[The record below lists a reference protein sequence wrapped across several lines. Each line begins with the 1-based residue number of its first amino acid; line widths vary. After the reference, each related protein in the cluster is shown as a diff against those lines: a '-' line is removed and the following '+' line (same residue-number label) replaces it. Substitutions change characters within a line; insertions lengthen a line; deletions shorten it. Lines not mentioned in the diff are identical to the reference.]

1 MIFLMK
7 KNRIRGMIYQKV
19 ISVTI
24 TDVFLFQGGRDY
36 EEAGYER
43 SASEKLTKAGALALA
58 AVVAMGGGVTYYN
71 SQNQVPE
78 LITYVDTD
86 GSIEIPDEDVP
97 LAAPKVTKS
106 TKTKKKVKKI
116 KMKKASKKTYKKA
129 GKTVTKKKKKVK
141 SSKKNVTTTE
151 TLTAT
156 NVTNAYKK
164 GSKIDTRVTTVKT
177 TVIKTV
183 APTGIAA
190 ATGTA
195 TTTATKATTAG
206 TASAAQ
212 NGEIAI
218 TQIAPLV
225 SGNVTSA
232 FQKLGFKIVIN
243 SGVSYSGLC
252 DARTRTV
259 TLKRADNTVY
269 HELGHFVAFVA
280 GNIDTSSAFQSIYN
294 REKSLYTDYNKAY
307 VLSSSSEY
315 FAESYKNYI
324 LNPTQLKNSR
334 PETYAAIENALS
346 RVTDA
351 QASRIL
357 SVYGALWNK

>member
-1 MIFLMK
+1 MK
-7 KNRIRGMIYQKV
+7 KLAMK
-19 ISVTI
+19 
-24 TDVFLFQGGRDY
+24 
-36 EEAGYER
+36 EALR
-43 SASEKLTKAGALALA
+43 KKLTKAGALALA

-183 APTGIAA
+183 APTGTAA

-212 NGEIAI
+212 KGEIAI

-357 SVYGALWNK
+357 RVYGALWNK

>member
-1 MIFLMK
+1 MCFYFKEEETMK
-7 KNRIRGMIYQKV
+7 KLAMK
-19 ISVTI
+19 
-24 TDVFLFQGGRDY
+24 
-36 EEAGYER
+36 EALR
-43 SASEKLTKAGALALA
+43 KKLTKAGALALA

-164 GSKIDTRVTTVKT
+164 GSKIETRVTTVKT

-183 APTGIAA
+183 APTGTAA
-190 ATGTA
+190 ATAAA

>member
-1 MIFLMK
+1 MCFYFKEEETMK
-7 KNRIRGMIYQKV
+7 KLAMK
-19 ISVTI
+19 
-24 TDVFLFQGGRDY
+24 
-36 EEAGYER
+36 EALR
-43 SASEKLTKAGALALA
+43 KKLTKAGALALA

-164 GSKIDTRVTTVKT
+164 GSKIDTQVTTVKT
-177 TVIKTV
+177 TVTKTV
-183 APTGIAA
+183 APTGTASAATTAA

-195 TTTATKATTAG
+195 TTTATKATTTG

-334 PETYAAIENALS
+334 PETYAAIETALS

>member
-1 MIFLMK
+1 MK
-7 KNRIRGMIYQKV
+7 KLAMK
-19 ISVTI
+19 
-24 TDVFLFQGGRDY
+24 
-36 EEAGYER
+36 EALR
-43 SASEKLTKAGALALA
+43 KKLTKAGALALA

-334 PETYAAIENALS
+334 PETYAVIENALS

>member
-1 MIFLMK
+1 MK
-7 KNRIRGMIYQKV
+7 KLAMK
-19 ISVTI
+19 
-24 TDVFLFQGGRDY
+24 
-36 EEAGYER
+36 EALR
-43 SASEKLTKAGALALA
+43 KKLTKAGALALA

-106 TKTKKKVKKI
+106 TKTKKKIKKI

-129 GKTVTKKKKKVK
+129 GKTVTKKTKKVK

-183 APTGIAA
+183 APIGTAA

-294 REKSLYTDYNKAY
+294 REKSLYTDYNKSY

>member
-1 MIFLMK
+1 M
-7 KNRIRGMIYQKV
+7 
-19 ISVTI
+19 
-24 TDVFLFQGGRDY
+24 
-36 EEAGYER
+36 
-43 SASEKLTKAGALALA
+43 
-58 AVVAMGGGVTYYN
+58 
-71 SQNQVPE
+71 
-78 LITYVDTD
+78 
-86 GSIEIPDEDVP
+86 
-97 LAAPKVTKS
+97 
-106 TKTKKKVKKI
+106 
-116 KMKKASKKTYKKA
+116 
-129 GKTVTKKKKKVK
+129 TKKKKKVK

-156 NVTNAYKK
+156 NVTNSYKK
-164 GSKIDTRVTTVKT
+164 GSKIDTQVTTVKT
-177 TVIKTV
+177 TVTKTV
-183 APTGIAA
+183 APTGTAAATTAA

-195 TTTATKATTAG
+195 TTTATKATTTG

>member
-1 MIFLMK
+1 MK
-7 KNRIRGMIYQKV
+7 KLAMK
-19 ISVTI
+19 
-24 TDVFLFQGGRDY
+24 
-36 EEAGYER
+36 EALR
-43 SASEKLTKAGALALA
+43 KKLTKAGALALA

-106 TKTKKKVKKI
+106 TKTKKKIKKI

-183 APTGIAA
+183 VPTGTAA

-212 NGEIAI
+212 NGEITI

-294 REKSLYTDYNKAY
+294 REKSLYTDYNKSY

>member
-1 MIFLMK
+1 MK
-7 KNRIRGMIYQKV
+7 KLAMK
-19 ISVTI
+19 
-24 TDVFLFQGGRDY
+24 
-36 EEAGYER
+36 EALR
-43 SASEKLTKAGALALA
+43 KKLTKAGALALA

-183 APTGIAA
+183 APTAA

>member
-1 MIFLMK
+1 MCFYFKEEETMK
-7 KNRIRGMIYQKV
+7 KLAMK
-19 ISVTI
+19 
-24 TDVFLFQGGRDY
+24 
-36 EEAGYER
+36 EALR
-43 SASEKLTKAGALALA
+43 KKLTKAGALALA

-97 LAAPKVTKS
+97 LAAPKVTRS
-106 TKTKKKVKKI
+106 TKTKKTTKKI

-183 APTGIAA
+183 APIGTAA

-294 REKSLYTDYNKAY
+294 REKSLYTDYNKSY

>member
-1 MIFLMK
+1 MCFYFKEEEIMK
-7 KNRIRGMIYQKV
+7 KLAM
-19 ISVTI
+19 T
-24 TDVFLFQGGRDY
+24 
-36 EEAGYER
+36 EALR
-43 SASEKLTKAGALALA
+43 KKLTKAGALALA

-106 TKTKKKVKKI
+106 TKTKKTTKKI

-129 GKTVTKKKKKVK
+129 GKTVTKKKKTTK

-164 GSKIDTRVTTVKT
+164 GSKIDTQVTTVKT
-177 TVIKTV
+177 TVTKTV
-183 APTGIAA
+183 APTGTTAAATTAA

-195 TTTATKATTAG
+195 TTTATKATTAS

-212 NGEIAI
+212 NGEVAI

-315 FAESYKNYI
+315 FAESYKNYV

-334 PETYAAIENALS
+334 PETYAAIQTALS
-346 RVTDA
+346 KVTDA

>member
-1 MIFLMK
+1 
-7 KNRIRGMIYQKV
+7 MIYQKV
-19 ISVTI
+19 ISITI
-24 TDVFLFQGGRDY
+24 TDVFLFQGGRIMKKLAMK
-36 EEAGYER
+36 EALR
-43 SASEKLTKAGALALA
+43 KKLTKAGALALA

-183 APTGIAA
+183 APTGTAA

>member
-1 MIFLMK
+1 MK
-7 KNRIRGMIYQKV
+7 KLAMK
-19 ISVTI
+19 
-24 TDVFLFQGGRDY
+24 
-36 EEAGYER
+36 EALR
-43 SASEKLTKAGALALA
+43 KKLTKAGALALA

-183 APTGIAA
+183 APTGTAAATAA

-195 TTTATKATTAG
+195 TTTAG

>member
-1 MIFLMK
+1 MCFYFKEEETMK
-7 KNRIRGMIYQKV
+7 KLAMK
-19 ISVTI
+19 
-24 TDVFLFQGGRDY
+24 
-36 EEAGYER
+36 EALR
-43 SASEKLTKAGALALA
+43 KKLTKAGVLALA

-183 APTGIAA
+183 APTGTAA
-190 ATGTA
+190 ATAAA

>member
-1 MIFLMK
+1 MCFYFKEEETMK
-7 KNRIRGMIYQKV
+7 KLAMK
-19 ISVTI
+19 
-24 TDVFLFQGGRDY
+24 
-36 EEAGYER
+36 EALR
-43 SASEKLTKAGALALA
+43 KKLTKAGALALA

-106 TKTKKKVKKI
+106 TKTKKKIKKI

-183 APTGIAA
+183 APTGTAA

-259 TLKRADNTVY
+259 TLKHADNTVY

-294 REKSLYTDYNKAY
+294 REKSLYTDYNKSY

>member
-1 MIFLMK
+1 MK
-7 KNRIRGMIYQKV
+7 KLAMK
-19 ISVTI
+19 
-24 TDVFLFQGGRDY
+24 
-36 EEAGYER
+36 EALR
-43 SASEKLTKAGALALA
+43 KKLTKAGALALA

-164 GSKIDTRVTTVKT
+164 GSKIDTQVTTVKT
-177 TVIKTV
+177 TVTKTV
-183 APTGIAA
+183 APTGTASAATTAA

-195 TTTATKATTAG
+195 TTTATKATTTG

>member
-1 MIFLMK
+1 
-7 KNRIRGMIYQKV
+7 MIYQKV
-19 ISVTI
+19 ISVAI
-24 TDVFLFQGGRDY
+24 TDVFLFQGGRIMKKLAMT
-36 EEAGYER
+36 EALR
-43 SASEKLTKAGALALA
+43 KKLTKAGALALA

-183 APTGIAA
+183 APTGTAA

-225 SGNVTSA
+225 SGNVTST

>member
-1 MIFLMK
+1 MK
-7 KNRIRGMIYQKV
+7 KLAMK
-19 ISVTI
+19 
-24 TDVFLFQGGRDY
+24 
-36 EEAGYER
+36 EALR
-43 SASEKLTKAGALALA
+43 KKLTKAGALALA

-156 NVTNAYKK
+156 NVTNSYKK
-164 GSKIDTRVTTVKT
+164 GSKIDTQVTTVKT
-177 TVIKTV
+177 TVTKTV
-183 APTGIAA
+183 APTGTAAATTAA

-195 TTTATKATTAG
+195 TTTAIKATTTG

-334 PETYAAIENALS
+334 PETYAAIETALS

>member
-1 MIFLMK
+1 MCFYFKEEETMK
-7 KNRIRGMIYQKV
+7 KLAMK
-19 ISVTI
+19 
-24 TDVFLFQGGRDY
+24 
-36 EEAGYER
+36 EALR
-43 SASEKLTKAGALALA
+43 KKLTKAGALALA

-183 APTGIAA
+183 APTGTAA

>member
-1 MIFLMK
+1 MK
-7 KNRIRGMIYQKV
+7 KLAMK
-19 ISVTI
+19 
-24 TDVFLFQGGRDY
+24 
-36 EEAGYER
+36 EALR
-43 SASEKLTKAGALALA
+43 KKLTKAGALALA

>member
-1 MIFLMK
+1 M
-7 KNRIRGMIYQKV
+7 
-19 ISVTI
+19 
-24 TDVFLFQGGRDY
+24 
-36 EEAGYER
+36 
-43 SASEKLTKAGALALA
+43 
-58 AVVAMGGGVTYYN
+58 
-71 SQNQVPE
+71 
-78 LITYVDTD
+78 
-86 GSIEIPDEDVP
+86 
-97 LAAPKVTKS
+97 
-106 TKTKKKVKKI
+106 
-116 KMKKASKKTYKKA
+116 
-129 GKTVTKKKKKVK
+129 TKKKKKVK

-183 APTGIAA
+183 APTGTAA

-294 REKSLYTDYNKAY
+294 REKSLYTDYNKSY

>member
-1 MIFLMK
+1 MCFYFKEEETMK
-7 KNRIRGMIYQKV
+7 KLAMK
-19 ISVTI
+19 
-24 TDVFLFQGGRDY
+24 
-36 EEAGYER
+36 EALR
-43 SASEKLTKAGALALA
+43 KKLTKAGALALA

-97 LAAPKVTKS
+97 LAAPKVTRS
-106 TKTKKKVKKI
+106 TKTKKTTKKI
-116 KMKKASKKTYKKA
+116 KMKKASKKTYKTA

-183 APTGIAA
+183 APTGTAA

-294 REKSLYTDYNKAY
+294 REKSLYTDYNKSY

>member
-1 MIFLMK
+1 MK
-7 KNRIRGMIYQKV
+7 KLAMK
-19 ISVTI
+19 
-24 TDVFLFQGGRDY
+24 
-36 EEAGYER
+36 EALR
-43 SASEKLTKAGALALA
+43 KKLTKAGALALA

-97 LAAPKVTKS
+97 LVAPKVTKS

-183 APTGIAA
+183 APTGTAA

>member
-1 MIFLMK
+1 MCFYFKEEETMK
-7 KNRIRGMIYQKV
+7 KLAMK
-19 ISVTI
+19 
-24 TDVFLFQGGRDY
+24 
-36 EEAGYER
+36 EALR
-43 SASEKLTKAGALALA
+43 KKLTKAGALALA

-97 LAAPKVTKS
+97 LAAPKVTRS
-106 TKTKKKVKKI
+106 TKTKKTTKKI

-141 SSKKNVTTTE
+141 SSEKNVTTTE

-183 APTGIAA
+183 APTGTAA

-294 REKSLYTDYNKAY
+294 REKSLYTDYNKSY

>member
-1 MIFLMK
+1 MCFYFKEEETMK
-7 KNRIRGMIYQKV
+7 KLAMK
-19 ISVTI
+19 
-24 TDVFLFQGGRDY
+24 
-36 EEAGYER
+36 EALR
-43 SASEKLTKAGALALA
+43 KKLTKAGALALA

-106 TKTKKKVKKI
+106 TKTKKKIKKI

-183 APTGIAA
+183 VPTGTAA

-212 NGEIAI
+212 NGEITI

-280 GNIDTSSAFQSIYN
+280 GNIDTSSAFLSIYN
-294 REKSLYTDYNKAY
+294 REKSLYTDYNKSY

>member
-1 MIFLMK
+1 MK
-7 KNRIRGMIYQKV
+7 KLAMK
-19 ISVTI
+19 
-24 TDVFLFQGGRDY
+24 
-36 EEAGYER
+36 EALR
-43 SASEKLTKAGALALA
+43 KKLTKAGALALA

-106 TKTKKKVKKI
+106 TKTKKKIKKI

-183 APTGIAA
+183 APTGTAA

-212 NGEIAI
+212 NGEITI

-294 REKSLYTDYNKAY
+294 REKSLYTDYNKSY

>member
-1 MIFLMK
+1 MCFYFKEEETMK
-7 KNRIRGMIYQKV
+7 KLAMK
-19 ISVTI
+19 
-24 TDVFLFQGGRDY
+24 
-36 EEAGYER
+36 EALR
-43 SASEKLTKAGALALA
+43 KKLTKAGALALA

-97 LAAPKVTKS
+97 LAAPKVTRS
-106 TKTKKKVKKI
+106 TKTKKTTKKI
-116 KMKKASKKTYKKA
+116 KMKKASKKTYKTA

-183 APTGIAA
+183 APTG
-190 ATGTA
+190 TA
-195 TTTATKATTAG
+195 TTTATKAT

-294 REKSLYTDYNKAY
+294 REKSLYTDYNKSY

>member
-1 MIFLMK
+1 MCFYFKEGETMK
-7 KNRIRGMIYQKV
+7 KLAMK
-19 ISVTI
+19 
-24 TDVFLFQGGRDY
+24 
-36 EEAGYER
+36 EALR
-43 SASEKLTKAGALALA
+43 KKLTKAGALALA

-164 GSKIDTRVTTVKT
+164 GSKIDTQVTTVKT
-177 TVIKTV
+177 TVTKTV
-183 APTGIAA
+183 APTGTAAATTAA

-195 TTTATKATTAG
+195 TTTATKATTTG

-334 PETYAAIENALS
+334 PETYAAIETALS

>member
-1 MIFLMK
+1 MK
-7 KNRIRGMIYQKV
+7 KLAMK
-19 ISVTI
+19 
-24 TDVFLFQGGRDY
+24 
-36 EEAGYER
+36 EALR
-43 SASEKLTKAGALALA
+43 KKLTKAGALALA

-106 TKTKKKVKKI
+106 TKTKKKIKKI

-183 APTGIAA
+183 APTGTAA

-294 REKSLYTDYNKAY
+294 REKSLYTDYNKSY

>member
-1 MIFLMK
+1 
-7 KNRIRGMIYQKV
+7 MIYQKV
-19 ISVTI
+19 ISITI
-24 TDVFLFQGGRDY
+24 TDVFLFQGGRIMKKLAMK
-36 EEAGYER
+36 EALR
-43 SASEKLTKAGALALA
+43 KKLTKAGALALA

-164 GSKIDTRVTTVKT
+164 GSKIDTQVTTVKT
-177 TVIKTV
+177 TVTKTV
-183 APTGIAA
+183 APTGTAAATTAA

-195 TTTATKATTAG
+195 TTTATKATTTG

-334 PETYAAIENALS
+334 PETYAAIETALS

>member
-1 MIFLMK
+1 MK
-7 KNRIRGMIYQKV
+7 KLAMK
-19 ISVTI
+19 
-24 TDVFLFQGGRDY
+24 
-36 EEAGYER
+36 EALR
-43 SASEKLTKAGALALA
+43 KKLTKAGALALA

-106 TKTKKKVKKI
+106 TKTKKKI
-116 KMKKASKKTYKKA
+116 
-129 GKTVTKKKKKVK
+129 K

-183 APTGIAA
+183 VPTGTAAATAA

-212 NGEIAI
+212 NGEITI

-280 GNIDTSSAFQSIYN
+280 GNIDTSSAFLSIYN
-294 REKSLYTDYNKAY
+294 REKSLYTDYNKSY

>member
-1 MIFLMK
+1 MCFYFKEEETMK
-7 KNRIRGMIYQKV
+7 KLAMK
-19 ISVTI
+19 
-24 TDVFLFQGGRDY
+24 
-36 EEAGYER
+36 EALR
-43 SASEKLTKAGALALA
+43 KKLTKAGALTLA

-97 LAAPKVTKS
+97 LAAPKVTRS
-106 TKTKKKVKKI
+106 TKTKKTTKKI

-183 APTGIAA
+183 APIGTAA

-294 REKSLYTDYNKAY
+294 REKSLYTDYNKSY

>member
-1 MIFLMK
+1 MK
-7 KNRIRGMIYQKV
+7 KLAMK
-19 ISVTI
+19 
-24 TDVFLFQGGRDY
+24 
-36 EEAGYER
+36 EALR
-43 SASEKLTKAGALALA
+43 KKLTKAGALALA

-106 TKTKKKVKKI
+106 TKTKKKIKKI

-151 TLTAT
+151 MLTAT

-183 APTGIAA
+183 APTGTAA

-294 REKSLYTDYNKAY
+294 REKSLYTDYNKSY

>member
-1 MIFLMK
+1 MCFYFKEEETMK
-7 KNRIRGMIYQKV
+7 KLAMK
-19 ISVTI
+19 
-24 TDVFLFQGGRDY
+24 
-36 EEAGYER
+36 EALR
-43 SASEKLTKAGALALA
+43 KKLTKAGALALA

-97 LAAPKVTKS
+97 LAAPKVTRS
-106 TKTKKKVKKI
+106 TKTKKTTKKI
-116 KMKKASKKTYKKA
+116 KMKKASKKTYKTA

-141 SSKKNVTTTE
+141 SSKKSVTTTE

-183 APTGIAA
+183 APTGTAA

-294 REKSLYTDYNKAY
+294 REKSLYTDYNKSY